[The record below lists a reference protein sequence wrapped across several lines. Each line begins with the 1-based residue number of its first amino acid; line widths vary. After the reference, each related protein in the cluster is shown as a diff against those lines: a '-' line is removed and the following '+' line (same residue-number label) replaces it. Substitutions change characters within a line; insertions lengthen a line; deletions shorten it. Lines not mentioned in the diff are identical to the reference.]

1 MNNEAEYEAIL
12 TSLRIAKA
20 LGIKN
25 LKSRTDSKLIVG
37 QITNEY
43 EAKEERMKRFL
54 KLMTQLNDKFDDIKF
69 EQIPWE
75 NKDGQ
80 LLSDSSKAKNVRVRA
95 KRFTVM
101 NGELYKRWFLLPYLK
116 CLTFEEATYVLREI
130 HKGVCGN
137 HSGPRSLVGKMIKVG
152 YFWPTMQKDVV
163 ELIKKCDKF
172 QQFGNV

>member
-69 EQIPWE
+69 EQIPRE
-75 NKDGQ
+75 NSSATNEVTKLESTEDASMTTE
-80 LLSDSSKAKNVRVRA
+80 LL
-95 KRFTVM
+95 
-101 NGELYKRWFLLPYLK
+101 
-116 CLTFEEATYVLREI
+116 
-130 HKGVCGN
+130 
-137 HSGPRSLVGKMIKVG
+137 
-152 YFWPTMQKDVV
+152 V
-163 ELIKKCDKF
+163 E
-172 QQFGNV
+172 V

>member
-69 EQIPWE
+69 EQIP
-75 NKDGQ
+75 
-80 LLSDSSKAKNVRVRA
+80 
-95 KRFTVM
+95 
-101 NGELYKRWFLLPYLK
+101 
-116 CLTFEEATYVLREI
+116 
-130 HKGVCGN
+130 
-137 HSGPRSLVGKMIKVG
+137 
-152 YFWPTMQKDVV
+152 
-163 ELIKKCDKF
+163 
-172 QQFGNV
+172 

>member
-75 NKDGQ
+75 NKDG
-80 LLSDSSKAKNVRVRA
+80 
-95 KRFTVM
+95 
-101 NGELYKRWFLLPYLK
+101 
-116 CLTFEEATYVLREI
+116 
-130 HKGVCGN
+130 
-137 HSGPRSLVGKMIKVG
+137 
-152 YFWPTMQKDVV
+152 
-163 ELIKKCDKF
+163 
-172 QQFGNV
+172 